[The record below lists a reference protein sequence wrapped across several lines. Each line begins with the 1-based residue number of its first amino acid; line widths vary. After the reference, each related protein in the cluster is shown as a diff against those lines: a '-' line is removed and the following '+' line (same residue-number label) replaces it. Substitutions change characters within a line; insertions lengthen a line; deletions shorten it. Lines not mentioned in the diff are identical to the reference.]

1 MSMGIGQTTVTLP
14 DEGRF
19 QAEIEGAIGQ
29 TIVVIPAG
37 LAARIHVDTGLAGRQ
52 LPDEY
57 QRHGDVYT
65 SPGYES
71 ADNRVDLQVS
81 QAIGNVTI
89 RHSGG
94 R

>member
-1 MSMGIGQTTVTLP
+1 MGVGQTRVILP

-19 QAEIEGAIGQ
+19 QAKIDCAIGQ

-37 LAARIHVDTGLAGRQ
+37 LEARIRVDTGLAASQ
-52 LPDEY
+52 LPAGY
-57 QRHGDVYT
+57 QRRDDIYT
-65 SPGYES
+65 SPGYATAE
-71 ADNRVDLQVS
+71 NRVDLEVS